1 MALGIG
7 LVLLLSVSAY
17 GQENVRYQGTRLP
30 LCDYNRNLR
39 VSLPNWGCQRFIS
52 CDSDGLAFGP
62 QDCGQGTLFDFE
74 KQNCDFP
81 HTFVCP
87 ENNATCATQAV
98 RGDCNRF
105 TLCVDGQELAF
116 NCGEDTVYSNK
127 VHTCTHPQ
135 DLDEEGQ
142 EYCQLS

>member
-1 MALGIG
+1 MVVGIG

-17 GQENVRYQGTRLP
+17 GQENVQYQGTPIP
-30 LCDYNRNLR
+30 LCDYNRNLK

-74 KQNCDFP
+74 KQYCDFP
-81 HTFVCP
+81 GNFVCP

-98 RGDCNRF
+98 QGDCTNF
-105 TLCVDGQELAF
+105 TLCVNGQEF
-116 NCGEDTVYSNK
+116 SFSCGEDTMYSNRL
-127 VHTCTHPQ
+127 HICEYPGN
-135 DLDEEGQ
+135 LGDEEKD
-142 EYCQLS
+142 YCRL